1 MVGMR
6 DAQPSVKA
14 AALGAAAR
22 AGLLGPEVRDQI
34 WNEVGHAVLD
44 GEPATVL
51 TLLERY
57 APRTRLPG
65 GLTAY
70 GLLAAHDPGRVLALH
85 RNRCRET
92 PSATNG
98 SGCHPGHLHRPGD
111 GPGRISTSLLDWRVT
126 GTAASRGSRKDV
138 AKNVEN
144 GLAAPSQG

>member
-70 GLLAAHDPGRVLALH
+70 GLLAAHDPGRLLALH

-98 SGCHPGHLHRPGD
+98 SGCHPDTFTAL
-111 GPGRISTSLLDWRVT
+111 
-126 GTAASRGSRKDV
+126 GTALDGSQPLCWTG
-138 AKNVEN
+138 A
-144 GLAAPSQG
+144 